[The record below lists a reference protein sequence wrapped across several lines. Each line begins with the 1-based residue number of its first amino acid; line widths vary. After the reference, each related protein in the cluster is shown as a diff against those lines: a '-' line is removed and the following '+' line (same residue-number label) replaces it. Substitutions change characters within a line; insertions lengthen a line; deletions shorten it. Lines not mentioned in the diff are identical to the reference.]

1 MKRGDLVTVA
11 LSGDYGKPRP
21 AVIIQ
26 ADSFADLN
34 SVTVLRVTS
43 DLRDA
48 PTLRL
53 TIDATPGNGLRTTS
67 QIMIDKAAT
76 LPRDKVGQVIGHV
89 DPQTMQSVD
98 KALVA
103 FLGLEAAASRL

>member
-21 AVIIQ
+21 ALIIQ
-26 ADSFADLN
+26 ADSFAELN

-43 DLRDA
+43 DLHDA
-48 PTLRL
+48 PTLRV
-53 TIDATPGNGLRTTS
+53 TVDPTPESGLRTTS

-76 LPRDKVGQVIGHV
+76 LPRDKVGQVIGRI
-89 DPQTMQSVD
+89 DMQTMQRVD

-103 FLGLEAAASRL
+103 FLGLEMAARA

>member
-21 AVIIQ
+21 ALIIQ
-26 ADSFADLN
+26 ADSFAGMN

-43 DLRDA
+43 DLHDA
-48 PTLRL
+48 PTLRV
-53 TIDATPGNGLRTTS
+53 TIAPTSGNGLRTTS

-76 LPRDKVGQVIGHV
+76 LPRDKVGQVIGRV
-89 DPQTMQSVD
+89 DPLTIQSVD

-103 FLGLEAAASRL
+103 FLGLEAAASGL